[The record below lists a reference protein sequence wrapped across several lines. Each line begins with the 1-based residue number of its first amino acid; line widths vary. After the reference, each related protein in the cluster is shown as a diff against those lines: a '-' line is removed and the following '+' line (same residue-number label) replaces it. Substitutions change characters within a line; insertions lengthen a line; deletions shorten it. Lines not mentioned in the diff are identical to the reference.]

1 MRTRVSP
8 RRLWRITSWPAAC
21 GIRWV
26 KPSIATVSPSR
37 SDASIAS
44 ARERNCAIVGLPAL
58 HVEEDRLVRSLH
70 VDVEAIDGAA
80 RRLVALRDQR
90 MAAVGWHPCKHRVC
104 GIRLSLVGEI
114 DARVEV
120 RDQAAHEHDE
130 VEVRCLAVADGAG
143 LDRVEH
149 EAALRV

>member
-58 HVEEDRLVRSLH
+58 HVEEDRLVRPLH
-70 VDVEAIDGAA
+70 VDVEAVDDAA

-90 MAAVGWHPCKHRVC
+90 AAAFRRHPGEDGVG
-104 GIRLSLVGEI
+104 GIRLGLVGKV
-114 DARVEV
+114 D
-120 RDQAAHEHDE
+120 
-130 VEVRCLAVADGAG
+130 
-143 LDRVEH
+143 
-149 EAALRV
+149 